1 MLKKLVLLSVLM
13 AALLISCSV
22 FADQDGKNCWC
33 NVDQYGC
40 WNTGDDGGKSYLMF
54 WSEEARQ
61 YIMGTGSAPYKLV
74 VEKPGSSG
82 ILSMKCGVPAP
93 AVIPTPAPAAKT
105 ASASA
110 NKPAPAPDSQTES
123 SDDKENNNTDKSDE
137 TVNTVDPNLAACI
150 DNYSKCYQECIDGA
164 SSAYE
169 YNMCGQNCTL
179 LFNCYYVK

>member
-74 VEKPGSSG
+74 VEKPGSSD

-93 AVIPTPAPAAKT
+93 VVVSPAVTSAAAQQEPAYDCE
-105 ASASA
+105 
-110 NKPAPAPDSQTES
+110 NFDF
-123 SDDKENNNTDKSDE
+123 DD
-137 TVNTVDPNLAACI
+137 CMH
-150 DNYSKCYQECIDGA
+150 ECIDG
-164 SSAYE
+164 SIS
-169 YNMCGQNCTL
+169 CGAKCGSGNLECKKECETIWVAKCGGQCVTQSDYCNS
-179 LFNCYYVK
+179 K